1 MPTHQPSR
9 NTVAECYNQVIK
21 DLTEALPNLVTT
33 KSDGHQNV
41 WSVKALLSRIYLYMN
56 DNENAL
62 KYAQEVINNGGLY
75 TLFTYDE
82 YTSVWG
88 KDFNSESLFEFYFT
102 LTEPSGGSGGEG
114 APMVYADNVKDW
126 NNLVLTKD
134 FLDLLGEDPDDVRH
148 ALCRLPQKPDED
160 ILPTGSTGHL
170 NIWRSIP
177 EKQEMY

>member
-1 MPTHQPSR
+1 MSIPP
-9 NTVAECYNQVIK
+9 Y
-21 DLTEALPNLVTT
+21 
-33 KSDGHQNV
+33 G
-41 WSVKALLSRIYLYMN
+41 
-56 DNENAL
+56 
-62 KYAQEVINNGGLY
+62 
-75 TLFTYDE
+75 
-82 YTSVWG
+82 G